1 MELPFSGFL
10 VDSIGWGGTV
20 AVTALAVLA
29 IGYTGAPVWALAAF
43 ILLYG
48 VGAPLWLLA
57 LVGVVAL
64 VFNVTPL
71 RANLVSRP
79 IMNLLKSMGFL
90 PTISETER
98 IALDAGT
105 VWVDGEFFSG
115 KPDFKKILKENY
127 PDLSAEE
134 KAFLNGP
141 VETLCRMTNDWQ
153 IFQDG
158 DLPAEIWDY
167 LKKERFFG
175 MGIPKEY
182 GGHGFSANGMNAI
195 VAKIGT
201 RSVPLCVDVMVPN
214 SLGPAELLVHY
225 GTKEQKEYYLPRLA
239 RGEEIPCFALTEP
252 NAGSDAASI
261 SSWGEVFRG
270 EDGQL
275 YMRLNWNK
283 RYITLAAISSL
294 LGLAFQLRDPE
305 NLLGKGTNPGIT
317 CALVPTNTPGVV
329 LGRRHNP
336 LGVPFINSPTEGH
349 DVILSVNQIIGG
361 PSQAGNGWKML
372 METLSGG
379 RGIFLPAMGRGG
391 SKMISLAGGAYAMV
405 RQQFSTPIGKF
416 EGIEELLARIG
427 GHTYLL
433 EALSRFTCGALD
445 KGKKPAVISAIAK
458 YNATEFNRVV
468 VNDAMDMIGG
478 AGIVLGPRNLIGH
491 GYMGLPVGI
500 TVEGS
505 NIVTRSLIIFG
516 QGLIRGHKY
525 AVKEMEAIMAND
537 VSAFDSA
544 FWGHINM
551 TVRNGFRSVLLSLTR
566 GYLAGSPV
574 GGPTAKYYRRL
585 SWTSATFAFMSDIAL
600 SSLGGQLKMKEKLSG
615 YFADALSW
623 QYLAVCALR
632 RFEAEGRKKE
642 DLPFVQWACEFAL
655 FRIQESFDK
664 IFENFPVPVLGAIFG
679 GPVAL
684 WSRFNTIGTR
694 PSDELG
700 HKVADALLN
709 PGPVRESLKDG
720 VYIPTE
726 AHEPLAQLEE
736 AFKLVHESMGV
747 YSKIRKAVKA
757 GTLKKA
763 KAKQLLNDALE
774 AKVINQAEY
783 DMVLRTEKVR
793 NEVVQV
799 DSFDLDEMP
808 VNIKTVTA
816 PPSNWKRKAVT
827 A

>member
-1 MELPFSGFL
+1 MLPFQEQLTDYTTVIAIAAVVAALVIGFTGAP
-10 VDSIGWGGTV
+10 IWT
-20 AVTALAVLA
+20 LAVLVFA
-29 IGYTGAPVWALAAF
+29 YLFGAPVWLVA
-43 ILLYG
+43 IL
-48 VGAPLWLLA
+48 GAIA
-57 LVGVVAL
+57 V
-64 VFNVTPL
+64 VFNVKPL
-71 RANLVSRP
+71 RTTIVSRP
-79 IMNLLKSMGFL
+79 VMNLLKSMGFL
-90 PTISETER
+90 PTISDTER

-115 KPDFKKILKENY
+115 KPDFKKILQESY

-141 VETLCRMTNDWQ
+141 TETLCRMTNDWQ
-153 IFQDG
+153 IYKDQ
-158 DLPAEIWDY
+158 DLPAEVWAY

-175 MGIPKEY
+175 MAIPKEY
-182 GGHGFSANGMNAI
+182 GGLGFSANAMNAV

-201 RSVPLCVDVMVPN
+201 RSIPLCVDVMVPN

-225 GTKEQKEYYLPRLA
+225 GTKEQKEHYLPRLA
-239 RGEEIPCFALTEP
+239 KGEEIPCFALTEP

-283 RYITLAAISSL
+283 RYITLATVSTL

-305 NLLGKGTNPGIT
+305 NLLGKGKNPGIT
-317 CALVPTNTPGVV
+317 CALIPTHTPGVV
-329 LGRRHNP
+329 LGKRHDP
-336 LGVPFINSPTEGH
+336 LGVPFINAPTEGH
-349 DVILSVNQIIGG
+349 DVVVSVNQIIGG

-372 METLSGG
+372 METLAGG

-405 RQQFSTPIGKF
+405 RQQFNTPIGKF
-416 EGIEELLARIG
+416 EGIEELLASIG
-427 GHTYLL
+427 GHAYIL

-458 YNATEFNRVV
+458 YNATEFNRRV

-491 GYMGLPVGI
+491 GYISLPIGI

-516 QGLIRGHKY
+516 QGLIRCHKF
-525 AVKEMEAIMAND
+525 AVKEMEAIMENN
-537 VSAFDSA
+537 VSKFDSA

-551 TVRNGFRSVLLSLTR
+551 TVRNGFRSILLSLTR
-566 GYLAGSPV
+566 GYLAGSPIS
-574 GGPTAKYYRRL
+574 GPTAKYYRRL
-585 SWTSATFAFMSDIAL
+585 SWASATFAFMSDIAL
-600 SSLGGQLKMKEKLSG
+600 STLGGKLKMAEKLSG

-642 DLPFVQWACEFAL
+642 DLPFVQWACEHAL
-655 FRIQESFDK
+655 FKIQDSFDH
-664 IFENFPVPVLGAIFG
+664 IFNNFPVPGLSAILS

-684 WSRFNTIGTR
+684 WSRFNTLGVR
-694 PSDELG
+694 PSDKLG
-700 HKVADALLN
+700 HQVADALLN

-720 VYIPTE
+720 VYMPKE

-736 AFKLVHESMGV
+736 AFRLVHESLGV
-747 YSKIRKAVKA
+747 YAKIRKATKA
-757 GTLKKA
+757 GTLKKG

-774 AKVINQAEY
+774 AKVINQSEY
-783 DMVLRTEKVR
+783 DLVLRTEKLR

-799 DSFDLDEMP
+799 DSFTLDEMP
-808 VNIKTVTA
+808 VNHPVVTA
-816 PPSNWKRKAVT
+816 PPSQWKKKAVT
-827 A
+827 R

>member
-1 MELPFSGFL
+1 MELLPLQGFL
-10 VDSIGWGGTV
+10 TANLGWAIAAAV
-20 AVTALAVLA
+20 AAMVV
-29 IGYTGAPVWALAAF
+29 IGYS
-43 ILLYG
+43 
-48 VGAPLWLLA
+48 GAPLWTIAAFIFLYGFGAHPVILA
-57 LVGVVAL
+57 AAGFIAL
-64 VFNVTPL
+64 VFNVKPL
-71 RANLVSRP
+71 RANVVSRP
-79 IMNLLKSMGFL
+79 IMGMLKSMGFL

-98 IALDAGT
+98 IALEAGT
-105 VWVDGEFFSG
+105 VWLDGEFFSG
-115 KPDFKKILKENY
+115 KPDFRKILQESY
-127 PDLSAEE
+127 PDLSPEE

-141 VETLCRMTNDWQ
+141 AETLCRMANDWQ
-153 IFQDG
+153 IHQDG
-158 DLPAEIWDY
+158 DLPAEIWQY

-175 MGIPKEY
+175 MGIPKQY
-182 GGHGFSANGMNAI
+182 GGHGFSANAMNAI

-201 RSVPLCVDVMVPN
+201 RSIPLCVDVMVPN

-225 GTKEQKEYYLPRLA
+225 GTKEQKDYYLPRLA

-283 RYITLAAISSL
+283 RYITLAAISTL

-305 NLLGKGTNPGIT
+305 NLLGKGKFPGIT
-317 CALVPTNTPGVV
+317 CALIPTNTPGVV

-336 LGVPFINSPTEGH
+336 LGIPFINSPTEGH
-349 DVILSVNQIIGG
+349 DVVLSVNQIIGG

-372 METLSGG
+372 METLAGG

-391 SKMISLAGGAYAMV
+391 SKIICLAGGAYAMV
-405 RQQFSTPIGKF
+405 RQQFNTPIGKF

-427 GHTYLL
+427 GHAYLL

-458 YNATEFNRVV
+458 YNATEFNRLV

-478 AGIVLGPRNLIGH
+478 AGIVLGPRNLIGY
-491 GYMGLPVGI
+491 GYIGLPIGI

-516 QGLIRGHKY
+516 QGLIRAHKY
-525 AVKEMEAIMAND
+525 AVKEMDAITNND
-537 VSAFDSA
+537 LSGFDSA
-544 FWGHINM
+544 FWGHIGM
-551 TVRNGFRSVLLSLTR
+551 TVRNCFRSVLLSLTR

-585 SWTSATFAFMSDIAL
+585 AWASATFSLMSDVAL
-600 SSLGGQLKMKEKLSG
+600 ATLGGKLKMAEKLSG

-642 DLPFVQWACEFAL
+642 DLPFVQWACEHAL
-655 FRIQESFDK
+655 FKIQDSFDR
-664 IFENFPVPVLGAIFG
+664 IFNNFPVPGLSAVLR

-684 WSRFNTIGTR
+684 WSRFNTLGVR
-694 PSDELG
+694 PSDQLG
-700 HKVADALLN
+700 HKIADALLN
-709 PGPVRESLKDG
+709 PGPVRESLKEG
-720 VYIPTE
+720 VFIPKE
-726 AHEPLAQLEE
+726 ANEPLAVLEE
-736 AFKLVHESMGV
+736 GFKLVHESLGI
-747 YSKIRKAVKA
+747 YAKIRKAVKA
-757 GTLKKA
+757 GTLKKG

-774 AKVINQAEY
+774 AKVIDQKEY
-783 DMVLRTEKVR
+783 DLVLRTEMLR
-793 NEVVQV
+793 NEIVQV
-799 DSFDLDEMP
+799 DSFPLEEMP
-808 VNIKTVTA
+808 VNHPVVTA
-816 PPSNWKRKAVT
+816 PPSSWKKKAVT
-827 A
+827 T

>member
-10 VDSIGWGGTV
+10 VDSIGWGGTAA
-20 AVTALAVLA
+20 AVALAILVIGFTGVPVWSLAAFVLLYG
-29 IGYTGAPVWALAAF
+29 IGAPVW
-43 ILLYG
+43 
-48 VGAPLWLLA
+48 LLA
-57 LVGVVAL
+57 VVGVVAL

-79 IMNLLKSMGFL
+79 IMSLLKSMGFL

-115 KPDFKKILKENY
+115 KPDFKKILQESY
-127 PDLSAEE
+127 PELSAEE

-141 VETLCRMTNDWQ
+141 TETLCKMTDDWR
-153 IFQDG
+153 IHKEG
-158 DLPAEIWDY
+158 DLHPELWDY

-175 MGIPKEY
+175 MGIPKQY
-182 GGHGFSANGMNAI
+182 GGHGFSANAMNAI

-214 SLGPAELLVHY
+214 SLGPAELLSHY

-239 RGEEIPCFALTEP
+239 KGEEIPCFALTEP

-317 CALVPTNTPGVV
+317 CALVPTDTPGVV
-329 LGRRHNP
+329 LGKRHDP

-349 DVILSVNQIIGG
+349 DVVLSVNQIIGG

-405 RQQFSTPIGKF
+405 RQQFNTPIGKF

-427 GHTYLL
+427 GHTYIL
-433 EALSRFTCGALD
+433 EAMSRFTCGALD

-458 YNATEFNRVV
+458 YCATEFNRVV

-491 GYMGLPVGI
+491 GYIGLPIGI

-537 VSAFDSA
+537 LSGFDSA
-544 FWGHINM
+544 FWGHIGM

-574 GGPTAKYYRRL
+574 SGPTAKYYRRL

-600 SSLGGQLKMKEKLSG
+600 SALGGKLKMSEKLSG

-642 DLPFVQWACEFAL
+642 DLPFVQWACEHAL
-655 FRIQESFDK
+655 FKIQDSFDH
-664 IFENFPVPVLGAIFG
+664 IFNNFPVPGLSAVLS

-684 WSRFNTIGTR
+684 WSRFNALGVR
-694 PSDELG
+694 PSDQLG

-709 PGPVRESLKDG
+709 PGVVRESLKEG
-720 VYIPTE
+720 VYIPKE

-736 AFKLVHESMGV
+736 AFRLVHESFGV
-747 YSKIRKAVKA
+747 YAKIRKATKA
-757 GTLKKA
+757 GTLKKG

-774 AKVINQAEY
+774 AKVINQSEY

-793 NEVVQV
+793 NEIVQV
-799 DSFDLDEMP
+799 DSFTLDEMP
-808 VNIKTVTA
+808 VNIKTITA
-816 PPSNWKRKAVT
+816 PPSNWKKKAVT
-827 A
+827 T